1 MIGRKKNE
9 EEKHKQKTYTIKMP
23 VYTTSIIEKE
33 NDLLGAMTYLD
44 LVDTLKVL
52 IANYQ
57 FPIKNGSNNKATVI
71 VVDSITPIEVKFGK
85 VPALLLKISSY
96 KTNLMDGYFES
107 NEKIHFQKNN
117 KIGSDG
123 NYVLFYPVIKGL
135 QKDRYQRYFLMV
147 VYEDPTKETGEVT
160 RLAKIVAKKVLKQ
173 PIQNIK
179 IPMIMN
185 ELKQI
190 GTIPELSFR
199 FYTVNNDDSSVDIK
213 YREYLQACKLKKEKL
228 QNFKNMP
235 FEIMQD
241 LLSDT
246 NNAEN
251 YRKKETFIHFG
262 KKEYRIKREIIND
275 AEAIIKETAEKIF
288 NASSTITQDEL
299 DNKIHQTDFIVEK
312 MAAVISNYL
321 SVE

>member
-1 MIGRKKNE
+1 MARNKRNKKKKE
-9 EEKHKQKTYTIKMP
+9 QQKTYIKKMP
-23 VYTTSIIEKE
+23 VYTTSIIEE
-33 NDLLGAMTYLD
+33 ETGLFGAMNYSD
-44 LVDTLKVL
+44 LVEILKNA
-52 IANYQ
+52 INTFP
-57 FPIKNGSNNKATVI
+57 FPIEHKSNNKAMVI
-71 VVDSITPIEVKFGK
+71 VIDGITPIEVKIGE

-107 NEKIHFQKNN
+107 SEKIHFQKNN

-123 NYVLFYPVIKGL
+123 NYVLFYPMIKGL
-135 QKDRYQRYFLMV
+135 QKDKYQCYFLMV
-147 VYEDPTKETGEVT
+147 VYEDPTKESGEVS
-160 RLAKIVAKKVLKQ
+160 RLAKIVTNKVLKQ

-185 ELKQI
+185 ELKNI
-190 GTIPELSFR
+190 GIIPELSLV
-199 FYTVNNDDSSVDIK
+199 FYTINNEDNSVDVK
-213 YREYLQACKLKKEKL
+213 YREYLRECKLKMEKL
-228 QNFKNMP
+228 QNFKDMP
-235 FEIMQD
+235 FDTMQD

-251 YRKKETFIHFG
+251 YRKRETFIHFE

-275 AEAIIKETAEKIF
+275 AEATIKETAEKIF
-288 NASSTITQDEL
+288 NASSVITQDEL

-312 MAAVISNYL
+312 MTAVIGNYL